1 MNKSEAIRILC
12 MEDDP
17 GAARLIQKTLN
28 RAGYAVN
35 IAHDG
40 QKGLDMYDAGAYALL
55 MVDQSMPVLEGLDVL
70 RKLAARQSTAPV
82 VMITGHGDERLAV
95 EAMKLGAR
103 DYIVKDVSGGFLEL
117 LPTVVRRV
125 LQQQQL
131 LEEKRQAEAA
141 LKESE
146 ERLDSILKSVPDIIY
161 RLDAQGRITF
171 ISDAVIP
178 YGYWP
183 GDLLSRNIL
192 ELVHPDDRAKAAQRI
207 NDKRRVN
214 RDADDL
220 EIRFLTGGN
229 GPISSELERIF
240 LVRAQG
246 IYRLYSN
253 KPTNVRTFIG
263 TQGIAKDI
271 TERKRAEAEQEK
283 LLKELKKALADVKI
297 LSGLIPICASCK
309 KIRDDK
315 GYWNQ
320 IETYIRDHSDAQFTH
335 GICPQCAQKLYG
347 DFVKPGPPKGTHS
360 GS

>member
-17 GAARLIQKTLN
+17 GAARLVQKTLN
-28 RAGYAVN
+28 RAGYAVD

-40 QKGLDMYDAGAYALL
+40 RKGLDMYDAGAYALL
-55 MVDQSMPVLEGLDVL
+55 VVDQSMPVLEGLEVL
-70 RKLAARQSTAPV
+70 RKLSARQSTAPV

-146 ERLDSILKSVPDIIY
+146 ERLDSIIKSVPDIIY

-183 GDLLSRNIL
+183 RDLLFRNIL
-192 ELVHPDDRAKAAQRI
+192 DLVHPDDRARAAHRI
-207 NDKRRVN
+207 NDRRRGK
-214 RDADDL
+214 RDADNL
-220 EIRFLTGGN
+220 ELRFLTGGN
-229 GPISSELERIF
+229 GPGSPELERIF

-246 IYRLYSN
+246 LFRLYCN
-253 KPTNVRTFIG
+253 EPTNVRTFIG

-271 TERKRAEAEQEK
+271 TERKRAEAEREK
-283 LLKELKKALADVKI
+283 LIKELKNALADVKT

-320 IETYIRDHSDAQFTH
+320 IETYIRDNSDAQFTH
-335 GICPQCAQKLYG
+335 GICPKCAQKLYG
-347 DFVKPGPPKGTHS
+347 DFMNPRPPNGTHS
-360 GS
+360 GG